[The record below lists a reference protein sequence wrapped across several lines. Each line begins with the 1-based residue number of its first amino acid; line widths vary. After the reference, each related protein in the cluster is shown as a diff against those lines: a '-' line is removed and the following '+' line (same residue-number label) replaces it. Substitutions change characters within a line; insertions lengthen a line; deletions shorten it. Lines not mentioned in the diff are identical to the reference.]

1 MSNNTS
7 QTIAVLG
14 AGSWGTA
21 LAMLLARNDQAVNL
35 WSHNAE
41 HAALMQQSRENS
53 RYLAGLTFPEKLTI
67 SADLEAT
74 LKNVS
79 NILIVV
85 PSHAFRDTLK
95 TIKPFLT
102 ESSRIAWAT
111 KGLETDSN
119 KLLHQVALEELAEL
133 VEFGHKI
140 SLAVISG
147 PTFAQEVAQGLPGA
161 VTIASSD
168 QSLALEWANLLHN
181 DHFRAY
187 TGDDVV
193 GVELGGACKNVI
205 AIAAGIA
212 DGMGFGANARA
223 ALIAR
228 ALAEITRLGVSLG
241 ANAETFTGLTG
252 LGDLVLTCTDDQSRN
267 RRTGIAL
274 GQGKNLQAVIKEIG
288 QVVEGVATAKEVV
301 ALAKK
306 QNIDMP
312 ITEQVYNVLYNHC
325 SPENAVNALFNRTIK
340 NEN

>member
-1 MSNNTS
+1 MSIKDS

-21 LAMLLARNDQAVNL
+21 LAMLLARNDHKVNL

-41 HAALMQQSRENS
+41 HAATMQQSRENN
-53 RYLAGLTFPEKLTI
+53 RYLPGLTFPEKLSVST
-67 SADLEAT
+67 DLEET
-74 LKNVS
+74 FKDVT
-79 NILIVV
+79 NILVVV
-85 PSHAFRDTLK
+85 PSHAFRETLK
-95 TIKPFLT
+95 RIKPFL
-102 ESSRIAWAT
+102 SSSHTIAWAT

-119 KLLHQVALEELAEL
+119 KLLHQVAREELAE
-133 VEFGHKI
+133 FGDKI

-147 PTFAQEVAQGLPGA
+147 PTFAKEVAQGLPGA
-161 VTIASSD
+161 VTVASDD
-168 QSLALEWANLLHN
+168 QALSLEWANLLHN
-181 DHFRAY
+181 DYFRAY
-187 TGDDVV
+187 TGDDVI

-212 DGMGFGANARA
+212 DGMGFGANARS

-267 RRTGIAL
+267 RRTGMAL
-274 GQGKNLQAVIKEIG
+274 GAGKRLEDVIKEIG

-301 ALAKK
+301 ALAKI
-306 QNIDMP
+306 QDIDMP
-312 ITEQVYNVLYNHC
+312 ITEQVYNVLYNNYSH
-325 SPENAVNALFNRTIK
+325 EAAVNALFNRTIK
-340 NEN
+340 KEN

>member
-1 MSNNTS
+1 MSNIDS

-21 LAMLLARNDQAVNL
+21 LAMLLARNDQTVNL
-35 WSHNAE
+35 WSYNAA
-41 HAALMQQSRENS
+41 HASLMHENRENN
-53 RYLAGLTFPEKLTI
+53 RYLSGLTFPEKLNV
-67 SADLEAT
+67 SADLEVT
-74 LKNVS
+74 LKDVTD
-79 NILIVV
+79 ILIVV

-95 TIKPFLT
+95 TIKPFI
-102 ESSRIAWAT
+102 SASNRVAWAT
-111 KGLETDSN
+111 KGLDTDSN
-119 KLLHQVALEELAEL
+119 KLLHQVAREEL
-133 VEFGHKI
+133 GDKI

-147 PTFAQEVAQGLPGA
+147 PTFAKEVAQGLPGA
-161 VTIASSD
+161 VTIASDD
-168 QSLALEWANLLHN
+168 QNLALDWAKLLHN

-187 TGDDVV
+187 TSDDVV

-274 GQGKNLQAVIKEIG
+274 GEGKNLEAVIKEIG

-301 ALAKK
+301 ALSKK

-312 ITEQVYNVLYNHC
+312 ITEQVYNVLYNQY

-340 NEN
+340 KEN

>member
-1 MSNNTS
+1 MSNNT

-21 LAMLLARNDQAVNL
+21 LAMLLGQNGHQVNL

-41 HAALMQQSRENS
+41 HANLMQQTRENN
-53 RYLAGLTFPEKLTI
+53 RYLAGLTFPETLNI
-67 SADLEAT
+67 SADLEKT
-74 LKNVS
+74 LKDVND
-79 NILIVV
+79 ILIVV
-85 PSHAFRDTLK
+85 PSHAFRQTLK
-95 TIKPFLT
+95 TIKPFIT
-102 ESSRIAWAT
+102 NSHRIAWAT
-111 KGLETDSN
+111 KGLEADSC
-119 KLLHQVALEELAEL
+119 KLLHQVAREVL
-133 VEFGHKI
+133 GDKI

-147 PTFAQEVAQGLPGA
+147 PTFAKEVAQGLPGA
-161 VTIASSD
+161 VTIASGD
-168 QSLALEWANLLHN
+168 QALALDWAHLLHN
-181 DHFRAY
+181 NYFRAY
-187 TGDDVV
+187 TGRDVI

-228 ALAEITRLGVSLG
+228 ALAEITRLGLSLG
-241 ANAETFTGLTG
+241 AKAETFTGLTG

-267 RRTGIAL
+267 RRTGLAL
-274 GQGKNLQAVIKEIG
+274 GKGKDLDAVVKQIG

-312 ITEQVYNVLYNHC
+312 ITEQVYNVLYKNS
-325 SPENAVNALFNRTIK
+325 SPEEAVNALFNRTIK
-340 NEN
+340 KEN

>member
-1 MSNNTS
+1 MSNNT

-21 LAMLLARNDQAVNL
+21 LAILLGQNGHQVNL

-41 HAALMQQSRENS
+41 HANLMQQARENS
-53 RYLAGLTFPEKLTI
+53 RYLAGLTFPETLNV
-67 SADLEAT
+67 SADLEKT
-74 LKNVS
+74 LKNI
-79 NILIVV
+79 NDILIVV
-85 PSHAFRDTLK
+85 PSHAFRKTLK
-95 TIKPFLT
+95 TIKPFIT
-102 ESSRIAWAT
+102 NSHRIAWAT
-111 KGLETDSN
+111 KGLEADSC
-119 KLLHQVALEELAEL
+119 KLLHQVAREVL
-133 VEFGHKI
+133 GDKI

-147 PTFAQEVAQGLPGA
+147 PTFAKEVAQGLPGA
-161 VTIASSD
+161 VMIASGD
-168 QSLALEWANLLHN
+168 QALALDWAHLLHN
-181 DHFRAY
+181 NYFRAY
-187 TGDDVV
+187 TGRDVI

-228 ALAEITRLGVSLG
+228 ALAEITRLGLSLG
-241 ANAETFTGLTG
+241 AKAETFTGLTG

-267 RRTGIAL
+267 RRTGLAL
-274 GQGKNLQAVIKEIG
+274 GKGKNLDAVVKQIG

-312 ITEQVYNVLYNHC
+312 ITEQVYNVLYKNF
-325 SPENAVNALFNRTIK
+325 SPEEAVNALFNRTIK
-340 NEN
+340 KEN

>member
-1 MSNNTS
+1 MSTNS

-21 LAMLLARNDQAVNL
+21 LAMLLGQNKHQVNL
-35 WSHNAE
+35 WSHNVE
-41 HAALMQQSRENS
+41 HARAMQQARENNH
-53 RYLAGLTFPEKLTI
+53 YLAGLTFPETLNV

-74 LKNVS
+74 FKDVT

-85 PSHAFRDTLK
+85 PSHAFRETLEK
-95 TIKPFLT
+95 IKPFIST
-102 ESSRIAWAT
+102 SHRIAWAT
-111 KGLETDSN
+111 KGLEANSC
-119 KLLHQVALEELAEL
+119 KPLHL
-133 VEFGHKI
+133 VVREMLGDKI
-140 SLAVISG
+140 PLAVISG
-147 PTFAQEVAQGLPGA
+147 PTFAKEVAQGLPGA
-161 VTIASSD
+161 VTVASND
-168 QSLALEWANLLHN
+168 QTFALDWAHFLHN

-187 TGDDVV
+187 TSDDVI
-193 GVELGGACKNVI
+193 GVEIGGACKNVI

-228 ALAEITRLGVSLG
+228 ALAEITRLGTSLG

-274 GQGKNLQAVIKEIG
+274 GKGEKLDIVVKQIG
-288 QVVEGVATAKEVV
+288 QVVEGVTTAKEVV

-306 QNIDMP
+306 QEIDMP
-312 ITEQVYNVLYNHC
+312 ITEQVYNVLYENS
-325 SPENAVNALFNRTIK
+325 SPQDAVNALFNRAITK
-340 NEN
+340 EN

>member
-1 MSNNTS
+1 MSNNNS

-21 LAMLLARNDQAVNL
+21 LAMLLGQNNQQVNL

-41 HAALMQQSRENS
+41 HATAMQKSREND
-53 RYLAGLTFPEKLTI
+53 RYLPGLTFPDKLNV
-67 SADLEAT
+67 SADLDVT
-74 LKNVS
+74 LKDVK

-85 PSHAFRDTLK
+85 PSHAFRETLQ
-95 TIKPFLT
+95 TIKPFIT
-102 ESSRIAWAT
+102 DSHQIAWAT
-111 KGLETDSN
+111 KGLEADTY
-119 KLLHQVALEELAEL
+119 KLLHHVAREELGE
-133 VEFGHKI
+133 KI

-147 PTFAQEVAQGLPGA
+147 PTFAKEVAQGLPGA
-161 VTIASSD
+161 VTIASKD
-168 QSLALEWANLLHN
+168 QKLALEWANLLHN

-228 ALAEITRLGVSLG
+228 ALAEITRLGISLG

-274 GQGKNLQAVIKEIG
+274 GEGKKLELVVKEIG

-301 ALAKK
+301 ALASK

-312 ITEQVYNVLYNHC
+312 ITEQVYNVLYNDS
-325 SPENAVNALFNRTIK
+325 SPQDAVDALFNRAITK
-340 NEN
+340 EG

>member
-1 MSNNTS
+1 MSNNNS

-35 WSHNAE
+35 WSHNSA
-41 HAALMQQSRENS
+41 HATSMQASRENS
-53 RYLAGLTFPEKLTI
+53 RYLAGLTFPEKLLV
-67 SADLEAT
+67 SADLEVT
-74 LKNVS
+74 FKDVT

-95 TIKPFLT
+95 LIKPYIT
-102 ESSRIAWAT
+102 ESHSIAWAT

-119 KLLHQVALEELAEL
+119 KLLHQVAREEL
-133 VEFGHKI
+133 GDKI

-147 PTFAQEVAQGLPGA
+147 PTFANEVAQGLPGA
-161 VTIASSD
+161 VTIASDD

-274 GQGKNLQAVIKEIG
+274 GAGKRLDLVIKEIG

-312 ITEQVYNVLYNHC
+312 ITEQVYNVLYNQY
-325 SPENAVNALFNRTIK
+325 SPEAAVNALFNRTIK
-340 NEN
+340 KEN

>member
-1 MSNNTS
+1 MSNNT

-21 LAMLLARNDQAVNL
+21 LAMLLGQNGHQVNL

-41 HAALMQQSRENS
+41 HANLMQQTRENN
-53 RYLAGLTFPEKLTI
+53 RYLAGLTFPETLNI
-67 SADLEAT
+67 SADLEKT
-74 LKNVS
+74 LKNV
-79 NILIVV
+79 NDILIVV
-85 PSHAFRDTLK
+85 PSHAFRQTLK
-95 TIKPFLT
+95 TIKPFIT
-102 ESSRIAWAT
+102 NSHRIAWAT
-111 KGLETDSN
+111 KGLEADSC
-119 KLLHQVALEELAEL
+119 KLLHQVAREVL
-133 VEFGHKI
+133 GDKI

-147 PTFAQEVAQGLPGA
+147 PTFAKEVAQGLPGA
-161 VTIASSD
+161 VTVASGD
-168 QSLALEWANLLHN
+168 QTLALDWAHLLHN
-181 DHFRAY
+181 NHFRAY
-187 TGDDVV
+187 TGRDVI

-228 ALAEITRLGVSLG
+228 ALAEITRLGLSLG
-241 ANAETFTGLTG
+241 AKAETFTGLTG

-267 RRTGIAL
+267 RRTGLAL
-274 GQGKNLQAVIKEIG
+274 GKGKDLDAVVKQIG

-312 ITEQVYNVLYNHC
+312 ITEQVYNVLYKNS
-325 SPENAVNALFNRTIK
+325 SPEEAVNALFNRTIK
-340 NEN
+340 KEN

>member
-1 MSNNTS
+1 MSNNT

-21 LAMLLARNDQAVNL
+21 LAMLLGQNGHQVNL

-41 HAALMQQSRENS
+41 HANSMQQTRENN
-53 RYLAGLTFPEKLTI
+53 RYLAGLTFPETLNV
-67 SADLEAT
+67 SADLEKT
-74 LKNVS
+74 LKDIND
-79 NILIVV
+79 ILIVV
-85 PSHAFRDTLK
+85 PSHAFRKTLN
-95 TIKPFLT
+95 TIKPFIT
-102 ESSRIAWAT
+102 NSHRIAWAT
-111 KGLETDSN
+111 KGLETDSC
-119 KLLHQVALEELAEL
+119 KLLHQVAREVL
-133 VEFGHKI
+133 GDKI

-147 PTFAQEVAQGLPGA
+147 PTFAKEVAQGLPGA
-161 VTIASSD
+161 VTIASGD
-168 QSLALEWANLLHN
+168 QALALDWAHLLHN
-181 DHFRAY
+181 NYFRAY
-187 TGDDVV
+187 TGRDVI

-228 ALAEITRLGVSLG
+228 ALAEITRLGLSLG
-241 ANAETFTGLTG
+241 AKAETFTGLTG

-267 RRTGIAL
+267 RRTGLAL
-274 GQGKNLQAVIKEIG
+274 GKGKNLDAVVKQIG

-312 ITEQVYNVLYNHC
+312 ITEQVYNVLYKNS
-325 SPENAVNALFNRTIK
+325 SPEEAVNALFNRTIK
-340 NEN
+340 KEN

>member
-1 MSNNTS
+1 MSNNT

-21 LAMLLARNDQAVNL
+21 LAMLLGQNGHQVNL
-35 WSHNAE
+35 WSHNTE
-41 HAALMQQSRENS
+41 HANLMQQTRENN
-53 RYLAGLTFPEKLTI
+53 RYLAELTFPETLNI
-67 SADLEAT
+67 SADLEKT
-74 LKNVS
+74 LKNV
-79 NILIVV
+79 NDILIVV
-85 PSHAFRDTLK
+85 PSHAFRQTLK
-95 TIKPFLT
+95 TIKPFIT
-102 ESSRIAWAT
+102 NSHRIAWAT
-111 KGLETDSN
+111 KGLEADSC
-119 KLLHQVALEELAEL
+119 KLLHQVAREVL
-133 VEFGHKI
+133 GDKI

-147 PTFAQEVAQGLPGA
+147 PTFAKEVAQGLPGA
-161 VTIASSD
+161 VTVASGD
-168 QSLALEWANLLHN
+168 QTLALDWAHLLHN
-181 DHFRAY
+181 NHFRAY
-187 TGDDVV
+187 TGRDVI

-228 ALAEITRLGVSLG
+228 ALAEITRLGLSLG
-241 ANAETFTGLTG
+241 AKAETFTGLTG

-274 GQGKNLQAVIKEIG
+274 GKGKDLDAVIKQIG

-312 ITEQVYNVLYNHC
+312 ITEQVYNVLYKNS
-325 SPENAVNALFNRTIK
+325 SPEEAVNALFNRTIK
-340 NEN
+340 KET

>member
-1 MSNNTS
+1 MNSDNT

-21 LAMLLARNDQAVNL
+21 LAMLLAQNKHRVNL
-35 WSHNAE
+35 WSHTAE
-41 HAALMQQSRENS
+41 HAALMQKSRENK
-53 RYLAGLTFPEKLTI
+53 RYLAGLTFPEKLNI
-67 SADLEAT
+67 SSDLET
-74 LKNVS
+74 TFKDVT

-85 PSHAFRDTLK
+85 PSHAFRQTLE
-95 TIKPFLT
+95 TIKPLIND
-102 ESSRIAWAT
+102 SHRIAWAT

-119 KLLHQVALEELAEL
+119 KLLHQVAREVL
-133 VEFGHKI
+133 GNSI
-140 SLAVISG
+140 PLAVISG
-147 PTFAQEVAQGLPGA
+147 PTFAKEVAQGLPGA
-161 VTIASSD
+161 VTVASED
-168 QSLALEWANLLHN
+168 QTFALDWAHLLHN

-187 TGDDVV
+187 TGDDVI
-193 GVELGGACKNVI
+193 GVEIGGACKNVI

-228 ALAEITRLGVSLG
+228 ALAEITRLGISLG
-241 ANAETFTGLTG
+241 AKAETFTGLTG

-274 GQGKNLQAVIKEIG
+274 GKGKMLDAVIKEIG

-306 QNIDMP
+306 QNIDIP
-312 ITEQVYNVLYNHC
+312 ITEQVYNVLYKNT
-325 SPENAVNALFNRTIK
+325 PPKNAVDALFNRAITK
-340 NEN
+340 EN